1 MLVFSLVLYLSAQ
14 GTSLNEIIPRDHKFY
29 ENLAMQ
35 IEELCLN
42 LMYFS

>member
-14 GTSLNEIIPRDHKFY
+14 GTSLNQIIPRDQQFY

-35 IEELCLN
+35 IPELCLN
-42 LMYFS
+42 LMYFP